1 MVHYKYNICTLRTI
15 PARILFKRV
24 NYSELKLEVKSL
36 YLGHNANSEY
46 RSCV

>member
-1 MVHYKYNICTLRTI
+1 MVHYKYKYLHAAHNTSKDMFI
-15 PARILFKRV
+15 RV
-24 NYSELKLEVKSL
+24 KYAELKLEVKSL